1 MKDNSTNPAADVIVD
16 MILKNILLS
25 LAIFYAMKLINKSYS
40 KKEIKAMPDIPNTKE
55 KLLIEI
61 HRLLKE

>member
-1 MKDNSTNPAADVIVD
+1 LKEYGELFKTVCKFTMKSNSTNPSADGIID

-40 KKEIKAMPDIPNTKE
+40 KKRD
-55 KLLIEI
+55 
-61 HRLLKE
+61 